1 MPLPR
6 RLWRLRG
13 SGGELA
19 RIVVITHEHDELL
32 SRRGL
37 LRRWT
42 SSYMLYDILGELQRR
57 KHEVIVARGLSSRPT
72 GDAALLHV
80 DATVTPDDYVDY
92 GRSFPLCLN
101 LAAADISKRKVSG
114 AVLGVNDDWSGP
126 VIVKS
131 NRNSGGAPERRMN
144 LRARR
149 AGQAEPFPEIPEMD
163 EYRIYETPDEL
174 PNGVRGDPNLSVERF
189 VAEREPDGFAL
200 RFWVFCGEAERCTR
214 YVSPDRLVKAARFI
228 RKEAVPV
235 PDELRQRRRELGFDY
250 GKFDFVVHQGK
261 AILLDA
267 NKTPGRPRNLTNLL
281 AEGADNLAD
290 GFEGMLLQ
298 HSL

>member
-1 MPLPR
+1 M
-6 RLWRLRG
+6 
-13 SGGELA
+13 A
-19 RIVVITHEHDELL
+19 RIVVITHEYDQLL
-32 SRRGL
+32 KRRGL
-37 LRRWT
+37 LRRPT

-57 KHEVIVARGLSSRPT
+57 KHEVVVARGLSLRPT
-72 GDAALLHV
+72 GHAALLHV

-101 LAAADISKRKVSG
+101 LGATDISKCRVSG
-114 AVLGVNDDWSGP
+114 AVLGVDDDWNGP

-131 NRNSGGAPERRMN
+131 NRNSGGAPERRIN
-144 LRARR
+144 WRARR
-149 AGQAEPFPEIPEMD
+149 AGHAEPFPEMPEMD
-163 EYRIYETPDEL
+163 EYRIYDSPEEL
-174 PNGVRGDPNLSVERF
+174 PDGVTADPNLSVERF

-214 YVSPDRLVKAARFI
+214 YVSTDKLVKAAKFV
-228 RKEAVPV
+228 RKETVPV
-235 PDELRQRRRELGFDY
+235 PDELRHRRRELGFDY

-267 NKTPGRPRNLTNLL
+267 NKTPGRPQNLTNLL
-281 AEGADNLAD
+281 AEGAANLAD

-298 HSL
+298 HGL

>member
-1 MPLPR
+1 M
-6 RLWRLRG
+6 LRG
-13 SGGELA
+13 NGGELA
-19 RIVVITHEHDELL
+19 RIVVITHEYDELL
-32 SRRGL
+32 RRHGL

-42 SSYMLYDILGELQRR
+42 SSYLLYDILGELQRR
-57 KHEVIVARGLSSRPT
+57 KHEIIVARGLSSRPT
-72 GDAALLHV
+72 GHAALLHV

-101 LAAADISKRKVSG
+101 LAATDISKRKVSG
-114 AVLGVNDDWSGP
+114 AVLGAKDSWDGP

-131 NRNSGGAPERRMN
+131 NRNSAGAPERRMN

-149 AGQAEPFPEIPEMD
+149 AGQAEPFPGIPEMD
-163 EYRIYETPDEL
+163 EYRIYDTPDEL
-174 PNGVRGDPNLSVERF
+174 PNGVWADPDLSVERF

-200 RFWVFCGEAERCTR
+200 RFWVFCGKAERCTR

>member
-1 MPLPR
+1 M
-6 RLWRLRG
+6 
-13 SGGELA
+13 A
-19 RIVVITHEHDELL
+19 RIVVITHEYDELL
-32 SRRGL
+32 KRRGM

-42 SSYMLYDILGELQRR
+42 SSYMLYDIVGELQRR
-57 KHEVIVARGLSSRPT
+57 KHEVVVARGLSSRPT
-72 GDAALLHV
+72 GHAALLHV

-101 LAAADISKRKVSG
+101 VAAADISKRKVSG
-114 AVLGVNDDWSGP
+114 AVLDANDGWNGP

-131 NRNSGGAPERRMN
+131 NRNSAGDPERRMN
-144 LRARR
+144 RLARR
-149 AGQAEPFPEIPEMD
+149 AGQAEPFPEIPEIG
-163 EYRIYETPDEL
+163 EYRIYDTPGEIPD
-174 PNGVRGDPNLSVERF
+174 GVTADPNRSVERF

-214 YVSPDRLVKAARFI
+214 YVSSHRLVKAARFI

-235 PDELRQRRRELGFDY
+235 PDELRQRRRQLGFDY
-250 GKFDFVVHQGK
+250 GKFDFVVHEGK

-267 NKTPGRPRNLTNLL
+267 NKTPGRPQNLTNLL
-281 AEGADNLAD
+281 AEGSANLAD

-298 HSL
+298 HGL